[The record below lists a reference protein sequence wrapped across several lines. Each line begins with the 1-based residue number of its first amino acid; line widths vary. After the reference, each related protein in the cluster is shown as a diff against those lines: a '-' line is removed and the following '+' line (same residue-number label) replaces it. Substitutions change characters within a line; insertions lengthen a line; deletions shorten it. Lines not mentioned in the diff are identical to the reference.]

1 MISDGSVIILL
12 SIVDP
17 SFWIIVDTFPVK
29 SAFSDFG
36 KSKRRSYKMNYPG
49 LNDLITRA
57 LQEDIGHQDIT
68 TANLVSPS
76 LKAKGIFLVKTSGIL
91 AGLEV
96 SRAVFGLLDPDI
108 VFTALISDGEKLEP
122 GDRIAIVE
130 GAAATLLTGE
140 RTALNFMQRLS
151 GIASKTY
158 HMAEI
163 IKPYKAQL
171 VDTRKTTPG
180 LRFLEKY
187 AVKIGGGR
195 NHRLGL
201 FDGVIIKDN
210 HIMAAG
216 GIIPAVKK
224 VRSLIPLTVKIEVEV
239 ENLEQLKEA
248 LEAGADIIML
258 DNMDTDTMR
267 RAVLITNGKALL
279 EASGGINENTI
290 AAVAQ
295 TGVDFI
301 SSGALT
307 HSAVSLDISFDIIE
321 VWN

>member
-1 MISDGSVIILL
+1 
-12 SIVDP
+12 
-17 SFWIIVDTFPVK
+17 
-29 SAFSDFG
+29 
-36 KSKRRSYKMNYPG
+36 MNYPG

-108 VFTALISDGEKLEP
+108 VFTALKSDGEKLEP

>member
-1 MISDGSVIILL
+1 
-12 SIVDP
+12 
-17 SFWIIVDTFPVK
+17 
-29 SAFSDFG
+29 
-36 KSKRRSYKMNYPG
+36 MNYPG

-76 LKAKGIFLVKTSGIL
+76 LKAKGIFLVKSSGIL

-108 VFTALISDGEKLEP
+108 VFTALKSDGEKLEP

-130 GAAATLLTGE
+130 GAATTLLTGE

-224 VRSLIPLTVKIEVEV
+224 VRPLIPLTVKIEVEV

-267 RAVLITNGKALL
+267 RAVSITNGKALL